1 MGKAPRLRGHVA
13 ESGHMLRG
21 AGETHDC
28 RIERAHTM
36 DSRRLVYNCMTMRT
50 LRSCMCIRSSG
61 DGGGASDVGG
71 WNGTIRVNPRRRT
84 L

>member
-1 MGKAPRLRGHVA
+1 MRGEGSAAARAVA

-28 RIERAHTM
+28 RIERARTM

-50 LRSCMCIRSSG
+50 ALLHVHTLIG
-61 DGGGASDVGG
+61 
-71 WNGTIRVNPRRRT
+71 RRRRSE
-84 L
+84 